1 MSKIIAWFVHNPV
14 AANLLMTILV
24 VGGLLSIGQLTEQE
38 YPEMDLKIVYVRIPY
53 MGAAP
58 EEVEKGVCIRAE
70 EAIEGTDQIKRIS
83 SLSSE
88 GSCTIYIELI
98 NGAEEITALNE
109 IKGRIDA
116 ISTFPSETERP
127 IVSLI
132 TSLNNGF
139 EIAISGNASERTL
152 KNIAV
157 NIREDLAGMDG
168 ISQVEVV
175 YVRDDEI
182 SIEVS
187 EQSLRRYGI
196 NISQIV
202 NAIKS
207 SSLDLPGGSIQAEI
221 GEILVRTNAQAYLG
235 EEFENIVII
244 ANEDGTVVR
253 LGEIADVIDGFVEGD
268 LDVSFDGNPAAMV
281 SVFQTP
287 NEDIIDM
294 RDKVYSYIE
303 EAQSRMPQGI
313 TLTIWDDQSKQLRAR
328 INILLGTAAGGLV
341 LVLILLTLPLQ
352 FKLAIWVAAGIPIAM
367 LGTIALFNPFSL
379 TLNTMSIMAFLLVL
393 GIVVDDA
400 IVVGERV
407 FAHEKTTKNKLEA
420 AIEGTSEVAVPVI
433 FGVLTTIA
441 AFIPIIFLEGAVGSL
456 FSGMGKIV
464 VICLVFS
471 IIESQLILPAH
482 LAYRNTKKSSDSNP
496 LISKWIKFQ
505 SSLSDKIEYFASF
518 KYAKILDRILQKRYL
533 TMSCGLAVLM
543 IIFSMLFSG
552 RISVQFLPTIVA
564 DRVTASLDMPE
575 GVPIELTSEAAHKIE
590 DAAIRLKAYFS
601 DNYPNQDNPIQHILT
616 SVGQRLSNDGPG
628 GVGTGIFRG
637 VNSHIAQVAIGL
649 TPQSQR
655 RNFPTEEIM
664 EMWREYTGIIT
675 DSVELKFSA
684 TLITA
689 GDAINIRL
697 RGRDVEELGEVAAR
711 LRSEIS
717 RFDGVSD
724 ISDTYRSGKQEVRL
738 KLREDA
744 AHLGLS
750 EANLARQARQAFYGE
765 EVQRVQRGTE
775 DVRVMVRYPEDERRS
790 LGDLEEMWIRL
801 NNGTEIPFSAA
812 AEYTLDTGYSS
823 IWRIDRQRII
833 TVRADVDRSINT
845 PEEIYNALESN
856 TIPIILSEYDGVS
869 YTKGGEAEEANQ
881 AFGGIINLFPV
892 ALLVIYSIL
901 AIPLRSY
908 LQPAVIM
915 SVIPFGAVGAIIGH
929 VVMGWAIVLPSIL
942 GIIAL
947 SGVVVNASLVLVD
960 YINRQR
966 RKGIGLEE
974 AVRQAGIVRFR
985 PIVLTSMTTF
995 GGLMPLMLIEN
1006 PSTAFI
1012 VPMAISLGWG
1022 VIVATVITLFL
1033 VPSLYLILEDFFPT
1047 KNIGA
1052 K

>member
-1 MSKIIAWFVHNPV
+1 MNKVIAWFVHNPV
-14 AANLLMTILV
+14 AANLLMAILV
-24 VGGLLSIGQLTEQE
+24 LSGLLSISQLTEQE

-53 MGAAP
+53 LGAAP
-58 EEVEKGVCIRAE
+58 EEVEQGVCIRAE
-70 EAIEGTDQIKRIS
+70 EAIEGTDQIKTMT

-98 NGAEEITALNE
+98 NGAEEINALND

-116 ISTFPSETERP
+116 ISTFPAETERP
-127 IVSLI
+127 IVSLV

-139 EIAISGNASERTL
+139 EIAISGNTSERVL

-157 NIREDLAGMDG
+157 GIREDLAAMDG
-168 ISQVEVV
+168 ISQVEAV

-187 EQSLRRYGI
+187 EQALRRYGI
-196 NISQIV
+196 NISQIT
-202 NAIKS
+202 NAIKN
-207 SSLDLPGGSIQAEI
+207 SSLDLPGGSIQAEV
-221 GEILVRTNAQAYLG
+221 GEILVRTNAQAYRG
-235 EEFENIVII
+235 EEFEKIIII
-244 ANEDGTVVR
+244 ANEDGTAVR
-253 LGEIADVIDGFVEGD
+253 LGEIANVVDGFVEGD
-268 LDVSFDGNPAAMV
+268 LNVSFDGKPAAMV

-287 NEDIIDM
+287 NEDIIEM
-294 RDKVYSYIE
+294 RDKVYKYVE
-303 EAQSRMPQGI
+303 ETQLKMPEGI
-313 TLTIWDDQSKQLRAR
+313 TLTIWDDQAKQLRAR
-328 INILLGTAAGGLV
+328 INILLGTAAGGLM

-367 LGTIALFNPFSL
+367 LGTIAFFNPFGI
-379 TLNTMSIMAFLLVL
+379 TLNTMSVMAFLLVL

-407 FAHEKTTKNKLEA
+407 YSHEKINSDKIKA
-420 AIEGTSEVAVPVI
+420 AIEGTNEVAVPVI

-441 AFIPIIFLEGAVGSL
+441 AFIPIIFLQGAVGSL

-482 LAYRNTKKSSDSNP
+482 LAYRNTEKSYKSNP
-496 LISKWIKFQ
+496 LITRWISFQ
-505 SSLSDKIEYFASF
+505 KSLSQKIEDFASF
-518 KYAKILDRILQKRYL
+518 KYGAALDKAIEKRYL
-533 TMSCGLAVLM
+533 TISCGIAVLL
-543 IIFSMLFSG
+543 IVFSLLFSG
-552 RISVQFLPTIVA
+552 RIAVQFLPTIVA
-564 DRVTASLDMPE
+564 DKVTANLEMPE
-575 GVPIELTSEAAHKIE
+575 GVQIELTNVAAAQIEEAAIE
-590 DAAIRLKAYFS
+590 LQKYFS
-601 DNYPNQDNPIQHILT
+601 ENYPDQENPIQHIMT

-628 GVGTGIFRG
+628 GVGAAIFRG
-637 VNSHIAQVAIGL
+637 VNSHIAEVGIAL
-649 TPQSQR
+649 TPQSER
-655 RNFPTEEIM
+655 RNLSTEEIM
-664 EMWREYTGIIT
+664 EMWRTYTGNIT

-689 GDAINIRL
+689 GDAINFRL
-697 RGRDVEELGEVAAR
+697 RGRNVEELGEVAAR
-711 LRSEIS
+711 LRAEIS

-724 ISDTYRSGKQEVRL
+724 ISDTFRSGKQEVRI
-738 KLREDA
+738 KLRDDA
-744 AHLGLS
+744 SHLGLS
-750 EANLARQARQAFYGE
+750 EVDLARQTRQAFYGE

-775 DVRVMVRYPEDERRS
+775 DIRVMVRYPENERRS

-801 NNGTEIPFSAA
+801 NNGNEIPFSAA
-812 AEYTLDTGYSS
+812 AEYTLGTGYST
-823 IWRIDRQRII
+823 IWRIDRQRVI
-833 TVRADVDRSINT
+833 TVRADIDRSINT
-845 PEEIYNALESN
+845 PEEVIGALEAN
-856 TIPIILSEYDGVS
+856 IIPAILSEYDGITYS
-869 YTKGGEAEEANQ
+869 KGGEQEEANE
-881 AFGGIINLFPV
+881 AFAGIINLFPV

-901 AIPLRSY
+901 AIPLKSY
-908 LQPAVIM
+908 IQPIVIM

-929 VVMGWAIVLPSIL
+929 IIMGWAIVLPSIL

-966 RKGIGLEE
+966 RKGVALND

-985 PIVLTSMTTF
+985 PIILTSVTTF
-995 GGLMPLMLIEN
+995 AGLMPLMLIEN

-1022 VIVATVITLFL
+1022 VALATIITLFL
-1033 VPSLYLILEDFFPT
+1033 VPSLYLILEDLFKS

-1052 K
+1052 N